1 MLRIPRDTSQPLAQA
16 TAVGRKWL
24 KSGLG
29 RKVHSRNRRARHG
42 AFQLERRAI
51 FAFKFKLH
59 GVHNLWSEPAQWTVT
74 CRLARRRSPRADRGR
89 PGVGGGVAGGAA
101 GVPRPVA
108 PTGPLSPSPPPNPR
122 LALPSHTCGPSRPA
136 GRRGTMTVG
145 VTSQWS
151 LEAAAAPASGGRQ
164 ARSHPSRPVVPIRIP
179 WKSYYIL
186 RICLKNI
193 IG

>member
-1 MLRIPRDTSQPLAQA
+1 MRSNLNVVQFLHSSSSCTEFTI
-16 TAVGRKWL
+16 
-24 KSGLG
+24 SGL
-29 RKVHSRNRRARHG
+29 S
-42 AFQLERRAI
+42 
-51 FAFKFKLH
+51 
-59 GVHNLWSEPAQWTVT
+59 
-74 CRLARRRSPRADRGR
+74 RRSGQSPVVWPGDGR
-89 PGVGGGVAGGAA
+89 PGRTGVGGGVAGGAA

-186 RICLKNI
+186 RIRLKTI

>member
-74 CRLARRRSPRADRGR
+74 CRLARRRSPRTDRGGR
-89 PGVGGGVAGGAA
+89 GGCGGGGRGAA
-101 GVPRPVA
+101 
-108 PTGPLSPSPPPNPR
+108 
-122 LALPSHTCGPSRPA
+122 
-136 GRRGTMTVG
+136 
-145 VTSQWS
+145 
-151 LEAAAAPASGGRQ
+151 ASGPHRAPQSESPAQPKAGTAESHLRSVTTCRPPRHHDG
-164 ARSHPSRPVVPIRIP
+164 RSHESMVT
-179 WKSYYIL
+179 
-186 RICLKNI
+186 
-193 IG
+193 